1 MNNIVKIILGLN
13 IAAGGAGIF
22 FGITKSGKVGE
33 LKSAKD
39 TAVTD
44 AQTAKSKE
52 REFEKK
58 WKTAAEDASTKAGN
72 IAQLD
77 SQLKGLQGGAAQ
89 AQLQIDQAN
98 SSAQIAQAAAA
109 KANSDL
115 IQAQQMANQVPAL
128 KGQIAAYE
136 NLGIPQD
143 IKDGLDRLAK
153 LEAAAT
159 SGSKKKKTRETAG
172 GEVGTIQNH
181 DPQLG
186 FYVINVGSDNGV
198 NKGDKYTIFRAGRAI
213 GKIEISRAQPTVS
226 IAVYQKGFPKPAAPF
241 KSGDKVMK
249 IN

>member
-89 AQLQIDQAN
+89 AQQQIDRAN
-98 SSAQIAQAAAA
+98 ESMLNAQAAEKSANAIAAQAPA

-115 IQAQQMANQVPAL
+115 IQAQQMANQIPAL

-136 NLGIPQD
+136 NLGTPQD
-143 IKDGLDRLAK
+143 IKTKLDKLAK
-153 LEAAAT
+153 LEAASAPVP
-159 SGSKKKKTRETAG
+159 KKNVPKKTNP
-172 GEVGTIQNH
+172 GEV
-181 DPQLG
+181 D
-186 FYVINVGSDNGV
+186 
-198 NKGDKYTIFRAGRAI
+198 
-213 GKIEISRAQPTVS
+213 
-226 IAVYQKGFPKPAAPF
+226 
-241 KSGDKVMK
+241 
-249 IN
+249 

>member
-13 IAAGGAGIF
+13 IAAGGAGLF
-22 FGITKSGKVGE
+22 FANSKSSKVKE
-33 LKSAKD
+33 MKMAKD
-39 TAVTD
+39 TAITA

-77 SQLKGLQGGAAQ
+77 SQLKGLQGGAVQ
-89 AQLQIDQAN
+89 AKLQIDQAN

-115 IQAQQMANQVPAL
+115 QAAQQMANQVPAL
-128 KGQIAAYE
+128 KGQIVAYE
-136 NLGIPQD
+136 NLGSPQD
-143 IKDGLDRLAK
+143 IKDRLDRLAK
-153 LEAAAT
+153 LETAT
-159 SGSKKKKTRETAG
+159 APAPKKNVPKKTNA

-181 DPQLG
+181 DPQLD
-186 FYVINVGSDNGV
+186 FYVINVGSDNGI
-198 NKGDKYTIFRAGRAI
+198 NKGDQFTIFRAGKAI
-213 GKIEISRAQPTVS
+213 GKIEISRTQPTVS
-226 IAVYQKGFPKPAAPF
+226 IAVYQRGFPKPPTPF

>member
-136 NLGIPQD
+136 NIGTPQD
-143 IKDGLDRLAK
+143 IKTRLDRLAK
-153 LEAAAT
+153 LEVAT
-159 SGSKKKKTRETAG
+159 NPTPKKNAPKKTNP

-181 DPQLG
+181 DPQLD

-198 NKGDKYTIFRAGRAI
+198 SKGDKYTIFRAGRAI
-213 GKIEISRAQPTVS
+213 GKIEISRTQPTVS
-226 IAVYQKGFPKPAAPF
+226 IAVYQKGFPKPPAPF
-241 KSGDKVMK
+241 KSGDKVMN

>member
-13 IAAGGAGIF
+13 IAAGGAGIY
-22 FGITKSGKVGE
+22 FGISKSGKVGE
-33 LKSAKD
+33 MKLAKD

-77 SQLKGLQGGAAQ
+77 TQLKGLQGGAAQ
-89 AQLQIDQAN
+89 AKLQIDQAN
-98 SSAQIAQAAAA
+98 SSAEIAQAAAA

-115 IQAQQMANQVPAL
+115 QTAQQMVNQVPVL
-128 KGQIAAYE
+128 KGQIVAYE
-136 NLGIPQD
+136 NLGTPQD
-143 IKDGLDRLAK
+143 IKTKLDKLKK
-153 LEAAAT
+153 LEAAAAPVT
-159 SGSKKKKTRETAG
+159 KKKVPKKTNA
-172 GEVGTIQNH
+172 GEVGTIQSH
-181 DPQLG
+181 DPQND
-186 FYVINVGSDNGV
+186 FYVINVGSDNGI
-198 NKGDKYTIFRAGRAI
+198 NKGDEFTIFRAGKAI
-213 GKIEISRAQPTVS
+213 GKIEIGRSQPTVS
-226 IAVYQKGFPKPAAPF
+226 IALYKKGFPKPPEPF